1 MYRAYTNFNVTTWL
15 QGVLSTGIG
24 LHLDIE
30 IVHSVSTS
38 HRYGMNAERTVKIMA
53 HTSKKS
59 SFYFV
64 EFPIS
69 RVGLERNPCE
79 VGRITT
85 GMAFH
90 SFVTFPIVFQLVTL
104 KCIERRLGALF
115 GRIIKE

>member
-1 MYRAYTNFNVTTWL
+1 MLKKSFSCFEMNRAYSKDSLHCTVNVYTNFNVTTWL

-59 SFYFV
+59 NFYFA
-64 EFPIS
+64 EIPIS
-69 RVGLERNPCE
+69 RMGLERSPRK
-79 VGRITT
+79 VGEITVGLLT
-85 GMAFH
+85 N
-90 SFVTFPIVFQLVTL
+90 ST
-104 KCIERRLGALF
+104 
-115 GRIIKE
+115 